1 MSRAYPYH
9 RACAARLCLGL
20 GALALAGCVALS
32 QQTSREE
39 VAGAERAFARD
50 GIDLGIRAAFI
61 AHFAPDGLVFQPGP
75 VRVREAWP
83 SLPAPAD
90 PRAFRLEWRPALVDV
105 ARAGDLALSTGPFR
119 LVDTTGRQAESYG
132 AFFSV
137 WQRQADRTWKVWL
150 DMGARSAR
158 EVGDDAFRSPP
169 RPRAG
174 PQDEATPTATA
185 VSDLDRTLS
194 GLAPADVAQRLAID
208 ARTYRE
214 GSGVLVGE
222 AWQQWL
228 SATDTRADYTPS
240 EARVS
245 ASGDFAASYGR
256 IAHHARDGAPVN
268 GYYVHVWVRDGGAW
282 WLAVESIV
290 DER

>member
-1 MSRAYPYH
+1 MSRASLQPRARAA
-9 RACAARLCLGL
+9 RACLLI
-20 GALALAGCVALS
+20 GALALTGCVGLS
-32 QQTSREE
+32 QQASREE

-83 SLPAPAD
+83 PLPPPAD
-90 PRAFRLEWRPALVDV
+90 PRAFRLEWRPALVEV
-105 ARAGDLALSTGPFR
+105 ARAGDLAMSTGPFR
-119 LVDTTGRQAESYG
+119 LVDTTGRQAESFG

-137 WQRQADRTWKVWL
+137 WQRQADGTWKVWL
-150 DMGARSAR
+150 DMGARSTGA
-158 EVGDDAFRSPP
+158 VGDDAFRSAP

-185 VSDLDRTLS
+185 VSDLDRALS
-194 GLAPADVAQRLAID
+194 RLAPADVVQRLAID

-214 GSGVLVGE
+214 GSGVLVGA
-222 AWQQWL
+222 AWQEWL
-228 SATDTRADYTPS
+228 SATDTRAEYTPS

-256 IAHHARDGAPVN
+256 IAHRSRDGTPVS
-268 GYYVHVWVRDGGAW
+268 GYYVHVWVRGGGAW

-290 DER
+290 DDG